1 MKNFLVSFYIFF
13 GVIFFDFLFGKY
25 FIPHDETLYRVRH
38 KIFHHGLEKNFETDR
53 AFWVN
58 GFYNLNT
65 NNYGFKTS
73 KEKSNVIENNIDLL
87 IIGDSMS
94 EGNGYSYN
102 DTYTGLIQKK
112 FKNKKIANASASS
125 YAGSIYL
132 SKIKYLLENN
142 FEFKHLLL
150 HLDISD
156 IWDDYYRYDYTNGIA
171 HDKNNDN
178 NNRDYYLYKLTY
190 NFPLTYR
197 IFIYLRNISSRN
209 VTENNILEMPAGQYL
224 YSNISGFKI
233 LNERDLATE
242 KTLYFLNEIN
252 KLLVSKNIKFSILI
266 TPWPSTLAYADEV
279 NYFTIKIENFC
290 KNKCQNFINTFDV
303 FFKEKN
309 KLGTNLAIEK
319 LFLADFK
326 DHHLNGNG
334 HILVSDILIER
345 FKF

>member
-1 MKNFLVSFYIFF
+1 MKKFLIILFMIFF
-13 GVIFFDFLFGKY
+13 GVLSLDFFFGKS

-38 KIFHHGLEKNFETDR
+38 KIFHHGLKGNFETNK

-58 GFYNLNT
+58 GYYNLNT

-73 KEKSNVIENNIDLL
+73 KEKSNIIENNIDLL

-94 EGNGYSYN
+94 EGNGYTYN
-102 DTYTGLIQKK
+102 DTYTGLIEKK

-142 FEFKHLLL
+142 IQFKHLLV

-171 HDKNNDN
+171 HDKNNN
-178 NNRDYYLYKLTY
+178 NNRDYYLYKLTT
-190 NFPLTYR
+190 NFPLTHR
-197 IFIYLRNISSRN
+197 IFIYLKNISQRNI
-209 VTENNILEMPAGQYL
+209 TKNNILEMPAGQYL
-224 YSNISGFKI
+224 YSNISGFKV

-252 KLLVSKNIKFSILI
+252 KLLVNKNIKFSILI
-266 TPWPSTLAYADEV
+266 TPWPSTLANASEV
-279 NYFTIKIENFC
+279 NYFTTKIENFC
-290 KNKCQNFINTFDV
+290 LNKCQNFINTFDV
-303 FFKEKN
+303 FFKEKE
-309 KLGTNLAIEK
+309 KLGLNSVLEK
-319 LFLADFK
+319 YFLVNQN

-334 HILVSDILIER
+334 HILIGDVLIER